1 MSSESESSNLNIE
14 GANQDIGFF
23 ERYLTV
29 WVALCI
35 GAGILIGQF
44 LPFVPDTL
52 GEMSVAEVNL
62 PIAVLIWV
70 MIFPM
75 MLQIDFKSVV
85 GVREEPKGLTITLVV
100 NWLIKPFTMFGFA
113 WFFFY
118 VVFDPFITEELQMQ
132 YLAGA
137 VLLGAAP
144 CTAMVFVWSY
154 LTDGDAPYTL
164 VQVAINDLIMLFA
177 FAPIVMI
184 LLGLGD
190 IIVPWETVMLSLVLY
205 VVVPLI
211 AGYAMRTMLIKRKGR
226 DWFENQFL
234 PLFGPVT
241 MIGLLATLV
250 LIFSFQG
257 EVILESPL
265 HIGLIAT
272 PLIIQTFFIFI
283 LAYGWAKVWKVRH
296 CIAAPAALIGSSNFF
311 ELAVAAAIIMFG
323 IDSGAAL
330 ATTVGILVE
339 VPVMLALVA
348 IANRTKKF
356 FPED

>member
-1 MSSESESSNLNIE
+1 MTSPDDRSELEIE

-23 ERYLTV
+23 ERYLSI

-35 GAGILIGQF
+35 GAGVLIGQF
-44 LPFVPDTL
+44 FPFVPDTL
-52 GEMSVAEVNL
+52 GEMSYAEVNL

-75 MLQIDFKSVV
+75 MLQIDFKSIV
-85 GVREEPKGLTITLVV
+85 GVRKEPKGLTITLVV

-113 WFFFY
+113 WLFFN
-118 VVFDPFITEELQMQ
+118 VIFDPFITEELQMQ

-154 LTDGDAPYTL
+154 LTDGDSPYTL

-190 IIVPWETVMLSLVLY
+190 IIVPWETVMLSLLLY

-211 AGYAMRTMLIKRKGR
+211 AGYATRTALIRTKGQK
-226 DWFENQFL
+226 WFEHEFL

-257 EVILESPL
+257 EVILENPL

-283 LAYGWAKVWKVRH
+283 LAYGWAKLWKVRH

-348 IANRTKKF
+348 IANRTKKY
-356 FPED
+356 FPG

>member
-1 MSSESESSNLNIE
+1 MTSPDQRPKLAIE

-52 GEMSVAEVNL
+52 GEMSYAEVNL

-85 GVREEPKGLTITLVV
+85 GVRKEPKGLTITLVV

-113 WFFFY
+113 WFFFT
-118 VVFDPFITEELQMQ
+118 VVFDPFITDELQMQ

-205 VVVPLI
+205 VVVPLV
-211 AGYAMRTMLIKRKGR
+211 AGYATRTMLINTKGR
-226 DWFENQFL
+226 QWFDQEFL

-257 EVILESPL
+257 EVILENPI

-283 LAYGWAKVWKVRH
+283 LAYGWAKLWKVRH

-348 IANRTKKF
+348 IANRTKQY
-356 FPED
+356 FPDQ

>member
-1 MSSESESSNLNIE
+1 MTSQDKKSQLDIE

-52 GEMSVAEVNL
+52 GQMSYAEVNL

-85 GVREEPKGLTITLVV
+85 GVRKEPKGLTITLVV
-100 NWLIKPFTMFGFA
+100 NWLIKPFTMFALA

-118 VVFDPFITEELQMQ
+118 VVFEPFITEELQMQ

-190 IIVPWETVMLSLVLY
+190 IIVPWETVMLSLLLY
-205 VVVPLI
+205 VVVPLV
-211 AGYAMRTMLIKRKGR
+211 AGYATRTALINAKGR
-226 DWFENQFL
+226 QWFDQDFL

-257 EVILESPL
+257 EVILENPL

-272 PLIIQTFFIFI
+272 PLIIQTFFIFV
-283 LAYGWAKVWKVRH
+283 LAYGWAKLWKVRH

-348 IANRTKKF
+348 IANRTRKY
-356 FPED
+356 FPA

>member
-1 MSSESESSNLNIE
+1 MTTEQGGSHIEIE
-14 GANQDIGFF
+14 GANEDIGFF
-23 ERYLTV
+23 ERYLSL

-35 GAGILIGQF
+35 GAGVAIGQF
-44 LPFVPDTL
+44 LPVVPQTL
-52 GEMSVAEVNL
+52 GEWSYAEINL

-75 MLQIDFKSVV
+75 MLQIDFKSLA
-85 GVREEPKGLTITLVV
+85 GVRKEPKGLAVTLVT

-113 WFFFY
+113 WLFFY
-118 VVFDPFITEELQMQ
+118 VVFDPFISEHLQSQ

-154 LTDGDAPYTL
+154 LTNGDAPYTL
-164 VQVAINDLIMLFA
+164 VQVALNDLIMLFA
-177 FAPIVMI
+177 FAPIVMV

-190 IIVPWETVMLSLVLY
+190 IVVPWQTVMLSLVLY
-205 VVVPLI
+205 VVVPLA
-211 AGYAMRTMLIKRKGR
+211 AGYAVRTWLISRKGK
-226 DWFENQFL
+226 DWFEQNFL
-234 PLFGPVT
+234 PKFGPVT
-241 MIGLLATLV
+241 MVGLLATLV

-257 EVILESPL
+257 EVIIDNPI

-272 PLIIQTFFIFI
+272 PLIIQTFFIFSI
-283 LAYGWAKVWKVRH
+283 AYGWSKLWNVRH

-311 ELAVAAAIIMFG
+311 ELAVAAAIILFG
-323 IDSGAAL
+323 VDSGAAL

-339 VPVMLALVA
+339 VPVMLALVS
-348 IANRTKKF
+348 IANRTRRY
-356 FPED
+356 FPE

>member
-1 MSSESESSNLNIE
+1 MTSQDKKSQLDIE

-52 GEMSVAEVNL
+52 GQMSYAEVNL

-85 GVREEPKGLTITLVV
+85 GVRKEPKGLTITLVV
-100 NWLIKPFTMFGFA
+100 NWLIKPFTMFALA

-118 VVFDPFITEELQMQ
+118 VVFEPFITEELQMQ

-164 VQVAINDLIMLFA
+164 VQVALNDLIMLFA

-190 IIVPWETVMLSLVLY
+190 IIVPWETVMLSLLLY
-205 VVVPLI
+205 VVVPLV
-211 AGYAMRTMLIKRKGR
+211 AGYATRTALINAKGR
-226 DWFENQFL
+226 QWFDQDFL

-257 EVILESPL
+257 EVILENPL

-272 PLIIQTFFIFI
+272 PLIIQTFFIFV
-283 LAYGWAKVWKVRH
+283 LAYGWAKLWKVRH

-348 IANRTKKF
+348 IANRTRKY
-356 FPED
+356 FPA

>member
-1 MSSESESSNLNIE
+1 MPSEQRGSHLEIE
-14 GANQDIGFF
+14 GANEDIGFF
-23 ERYLTV
+23 ERYLTL
-29 WVALCI
+29 WVAFCI
-35 GAGILIGQF
+35 AVGVAIGQF
-44 LPFVPDTL
+44 FPAVPQTL
-52 GEMSVAEVNL
+52 GEWSYAEINL

-75 MLQIDFKSVV
+75 MLQIDFKSIA
-85 GVREEPKGLTITLVV
+85 GVRKEPQGLTVTLVT

-113 WFFFY
+113 WLFFY
-118 VVFDPFITEELQMQ
+118 VVFDPFISEQLQSQ

-164 VQVAINDLIMLFA
+164 VQVAINDIIMLFA
-177 FAPIVMI
+177 FAPIVMV

-190 IIVPWETVMLSLVLY
+190 IVVPWQTVMLSLVLY
-205 VVVPLI
+205 VVVPLA
-211 AGYAMRTMLIKRKGR
+211 AGYGVRTWLISQKGKE
-226 DWFENQFL
+226 WFEEEFL
-234 PLFGPVT
+234 PMFGPVT

-257 EVILESPL
+257 EVIIDNPI

-272 PLIIQTFFIFI
+272 PLIIQTFFIFT
-283 LAYGWAKVWKVRH
+283 LAYGWAKLWNVRH

-311 ELAVAAAIIMFG
+311 ELAVAAAIILFG
-323 IDSGAAL
+323 VDSGAAL

-339 VPVMLALVA
+339 VPVMLALVS
-348 IANRTKKF
+348 IANQTRGY
-356 FPED
+356 FPE

>member
-1 MSSESESSNLNIE
+1 MPSEQRGSHLEIE
-14 GANQDIGFF
+14 GANEDIGFF
-23 ERYLTV
+23 ERYLTL
-29 WVALCI
+29 WVAFCI
-35 GAGILIGQF
+35 AVGVAIGQF
-44 LPFVPDTL
+44 FPAVPQTL
-52 GEMSVAEVNL
+52 GEWSYAEINL

-75 MLQIDFKSVV
+75 MLQIDFKSIA
-85 GVREEPKGLTITLVV
+85 GVRKEPQGLTVTLVT

-113 WFFFY
+113 WLFFY
-118 VVFDPFITEELQMQ
+118 VVFDPFISEKLQSQ

-164 VQVAINDLIMLFA
+164 VQVAINDIIMLFA
-177 FAPIVMI
+177 FAPIVMV

-190 IIVPWETVMLSLVLY
+190 IVVPWQTVMLSLVLY
-205 VVVPLI
+205 VVVPLA
-211 AGYAMRTMLIKRKGR
+211 AGYGVRTWLISQKGKE
-226 DWFENQFL
+226 WFEEEFL
-234 PLFGPVT
+234 PMFGPVT

-257 EVILESPL
+257 EVIIDNPI

-272 PLIIQTFFIFI
+272 PLIIQTFFIFT
-283 LAYGWAKVWKVRH
+283 LAYGWAKLWNVRH

-311 ELAVAAAIIMFG
+311 ELAVAAAIILFG
-323 IDSGAAL
+323 VDSGAAL

-339 VPVMLALVA
+339 VPVMLALVS
-348 IANRTKKF
+348 IANQTRGY
-356 FPED
+356 FPE